1 MIKFLLYL
9 AKIQL
14 TLPRG
19 KKTIKGRTI
28 KYRTT
33 TDTSPLGTLL
43 IAKTPV
49 SYIQIMPLRCRNY
62 PSTSCHLYNWAI
74 QTQGDICS
82 ACDCIPW
89 FLTKGLQKL
98 NLFIGS
104 SSMNVNLLSFNPF
117 LLLPIEWLYV
127 NLPLISNFTCTHARS
142 ILRQLIVKS
151 SSYFEFSLHPRSINP
166 STVDCQIFLSFRI
179 LLALTNGLFPSTPDQ
194 LSINL
199 VFFCKKYSSCFD
211 ISFHSPLITPIHP

>member
-1 MIKFLLYL
+1 MISIPCSSTVLILLSTSPTCSCATEILTYLFTNLCTTLSNSVYIIIRHKIQPTILYNFIAIFKLGATLIKFLLYL

-82 ACDCIPW
+82 ACDCIP
-89 FLTKGLQKL
+89 
-98 NLFIGS
+98 
-104 SSMNVNLLSFNPF
+104 
-117 LLLPIEWLYV
+117 
-127 NLPLISNFTCTHARS
+127 
-142 ILRQLIVKS
+142 
-151 SSYFEFSLHPRSINP
+151 
-166 STVDCQIFLSFRI
+166 
-179 LLALTNGLFPSTPDQ
+179 
-194 LSINL
+194 
-199 VFFCKKYSSCFD
+199 
-211 ISFHSPLITPIHP
+211 